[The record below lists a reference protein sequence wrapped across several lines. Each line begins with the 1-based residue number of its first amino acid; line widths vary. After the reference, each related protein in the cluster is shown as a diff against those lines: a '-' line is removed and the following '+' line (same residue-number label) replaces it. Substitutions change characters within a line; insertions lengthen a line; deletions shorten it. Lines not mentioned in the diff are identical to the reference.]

1 LPKPQGTKLRAA
13 AEAISVRIARSAADA
28 VREVELVISAVT
40 AASSGDAA
48 ESVKAHLR
56 GNPFFI
62 DINSVSPPQAGHRQ
76 TARRRGAL
84 HRCRVGADYPAR
96 HQTPML
102 IAGPHSQAVAPTLAG
117 LGMRA
122 SIAGTEIGA
131 AASIKMVR
139 SVIRASKCSR
149 SSAFWQPREP
159 ASLMKSLHRC
169 ATIIPGSIG
178 QRSSPTTWKGW
189 RLRASAEPLKWK
201 KWPKLCVSSGSSL
214 CHG

>member
-1 LPKPQGTKLRAA
+1 
-13 AEAISVRIARSAADA
+13 VRIARSAADA
-28 VREVELVISAVT
+28 VREAELVISAVT

-62 DINSVSPPQAGHRQ
+62 DINSVSPGRRQ
-76 TARRRGAL
+76 DTAKLLGAAARYIDAVL
-84 HRCRVGADYPAR
+84 APIYPAR

-102 IAGPHSQAVAPTLAG
+102 IAGPHSQAVAPTPAG

-149 SSAFWQPREP
+149 SSAVWQPREP
-159 ASLMKSLHRC
+159 ASLM
-169 ATIIPGSIG
+169 
-178 QRSSPTTWKGW
+178 
-189 RLRASAEPLKWK
+189 
-201 KWPKLCVSSGSSL
+201 
-214 CHG
+214 